1 MYLTRSPV
9 AGTMRGVL
17 WCALA
22 AGLLPLASSAQ
33 DAPPAT
39 APPSAEAALPPRPLL
54 YMFEHVQ
61 LRESAFLYDQ
71 DIQFILAYPRQATD
85 SMVRLFSKASFRV
98 ARLPGIEADAVV
110 QMMTNEVGTYL
121 GQITIDTI
129 RRSGYTINLF
139 GMPPPEH
146 SAEAYYTAIVYKD
159 SEPKVEGQPA
169 PSTRYITFERTHV
182 EGRVFALGEWDVNGQ
197 HSTLGFGDREP
208 TVNDF
213 LASVYSM
220 LGIAGPRVGTI
231 NDLILMRWL
240 DAYGAAWESGDADAA
255 AALFGANASYRES
268 PYADPVVGRDAIRSS
283 WAAARAAES
292 DVEFESEI
300 LSVSGMTAVARWSA
314 SFGADAEPAGIDGIF
329 VLEFEADGTVGSL
342 REWRQSRESE

>member
-1 MYLTRSPV
+1 MNPNGVQVDRTIS
-9 AGTMRGVL
+9 GVL
-17 WCALA
+17 WSVVA
-22 AGLLPLASSAQ
+22 AGLLPLASPAQ

-39 APPSAEAALPPRPLL
+39 SPPSAEAALPPRPLL

-71 DIQFILAYPRQATD
+71 DIRLILANPRQATD
-85 SMVRLFSKASFRV
+85 NMVRLFSKASFRV
-98 ARLPGIEADAVV
+98 ARLPGIDADAVT
-110 QMMTNEVGTYL
+110 QMLTNELGTYL
-121 GQITIDTI
+121 GQITIDTV
-129 RRSGYTINLF
+129 RRSGYTIHLF

-159 SEPKVEGQPA
+159 SEPRVEGQPA
-169 PSTRYITFERTHV
+169 PSTRYITFEKTHV
-182 EGRVFALGEWDVNGQ
+182 EGRVFALGEWNVDGQ

-208 TVNDF
+208 TMNDF

-231 NDLILMRWL
+231 NELVLMRWL
-240 DAYGAAWESGDADAA
+240 DSYGAAWESGDADAA
-255 AALFGANASYRES
+255 AALFGTNASYRET
-268 PYADPVVGRDAIRSS
+268 PYADPVVGRDAIRDH
-283 WAAARAAES
+283 WAGVRAAHS

-314 SFGADAEPAGIDGIF
+314 SFQSGGQPGELSGVF
-329 VLEFEADGTVGSL
+329 VLDFAADGTVGSL
-342 REWRQSRESE
+342 REWRQAR